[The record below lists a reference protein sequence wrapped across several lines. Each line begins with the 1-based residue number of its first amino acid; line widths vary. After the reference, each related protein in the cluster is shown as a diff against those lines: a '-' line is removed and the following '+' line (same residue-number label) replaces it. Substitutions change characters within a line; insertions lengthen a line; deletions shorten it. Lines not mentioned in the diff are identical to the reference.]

1 MKSTEGNER
10 LYNVTVKGESFNDVP
25 NIPKFKKCNSSNC
38 KHYWDCKHKGVLR
51 PLDCKRNAKFTKTI
65 YDIITGALAA
75 YGAIHFYQ
83 TLQLG
88 FFRGT
93 GHLIIFLV
101 CLDILCCFGE
111 KYVSNFR
118 ENHFYKKLK
127 NMQLKRVEN
136 ENKEKEKLRK
146 DLEESELSQIKPNQI
161 ESYKNNSKYIHIMRA
176 ENTIN
181 VLRELTNSM
190 ELGENEG
197 KLIICIKEL
206 YAIIKKLKK
215 DMTDYGQFE
224 NLLEIYLPSVYL
236 VLKAYQIRKKN
247 NDLTKVHE
255 ERLESCISMFY
266 ICLHHEKEKGVSEDE
281 YVEKKFKAFAEDTF
295 KMLDKGEK

>member
-1 MKSTEGNER
+1 
-10 LYNVTVKGESFNDVP
+10 
-25 NIPKFKKCNSSNC
+25 
-38 KHYWDCKHKGVLR
+38 
-51 PLDCKRNAKFTKTI
+51 
-65 YDIITGALAA
+65 
-75 YGAIHFYQ
+75 
-83 TLQLG
+83 
-88 FFRGT
+88 
-93 GHLIIFLV
+93 
-101 CLDILCCFGE
+101 
-111 KYVSNFR
+111 
-118 ENHFYKKLK
+118 
-127 NMQLKRVEN
+127 MQLKRVEN